1 MAEQRYN
8 PNGRRPANGSRN
20 PNAGRR
26 PAPAPNGRR
35 PAPRKRKKKSA
46 VSAPLVGLLLLAV
59 AGIGGG
65 IWLIHSKG
73 KDGLNTNSNTPP
85 TADVSMTDAPGAVTT
100 ADSEVTYTTAAT
112 ITLIQ
117 TTGTTVTT
125 EAPGK
130 VTGIKLSFYET
141 TLKVGDDTVMPL
153 VTMEPSD
160 AKDVSE
166 KWESSN
172 NAVATVDNIG
182 RIKPVGVG
190 NCTVRVTS
198 VSNPKIY
205 AEVKVKVTAPAVTT
219 TVSVDGTTGTGVT
232 AAPAVTYTTAVGA
245 DGKRTDIEVRDGIT
259 YIQGLM
265 IVNKSY
271 PLPKEYNPGGMTA
284 DTKAAFDEMV
294 RDASAAGLSMK
305 SVSDFRSY
313 ETQDQLYK
321 NYCNRDGQVLADTY
335 SARPGH
341 SEHQTGMAIDI
352 NCAGSAF
359 DNTPEAKWLA
369 ENCWKYGFILRYPQG
384 KESITGYQ
392 YESWHIRYVGKD
404 WAKKIT
410 ESGLTLEEYF
420 QIDSKYAS

>member
-1 MAEQRYN
+1 MAEAKRN
-8 PNGRRPANGSRN
+8 PNGGRSANGSRN

-26 PAPAPNGRR
+26 PAPNGQR
-35 PAPRKRKKKSA
+35 PAPNKRKKKSA
-46 VSAPLVGLLLLAV
+46 APAPLIGLLLLAV

-65 IWLIHSKG
+65 LWLIFSQDKP
-73 KDGLNTNSNTPP
+73 NTGEDTPP
-85 TADVSMTDAPGAVTT
+85 VAEVTDISGATTGVTEVTT
-100 ADSEVTYTTAAT
+100 TETE
-112 ITLIQ
+112 
-117 TTGTTVTT
+117 TTVTSET
-125 EAPGK
+125 TLAPGT
-130 VTGIKLSFYET
+130 VTGIKLSFYEAAM
-141 TLKVGDDTVMPL
+141 KVGDDTVMPL
-153 VTMEPSD
+153 VTMEPAD

-166 KWESSN
+166 KWETSDKN
-172 NAVATVDNIG
+172 VATVDDIG

-190 NCTVRVTS
+190 SCTIKVSS
-198 VSNPKIY
+198 VNNPAVY
-205 AEVKVKVTAPAVTT
+205 AEVKVKVTAPVTT
-219 TVSVDGTTGTGVT
+219 TTVTTTAPDSTG
-232 AAPAVTYTTAVGA
+232 PANTEQTVTYTTAVDA
-245 DGKRTDIEVRDGIT
+245 NGKRTDIEVKDGIT

-271 PLPKEYNPGGMTA
+271 PLPKEYNPGAMTPE
-284 DTKAAFDEMV
+284 TKAAYDEMLK
-294 RDASAAGLSMK
+294 DAAAAGLTLK

-321 NYCNRDGQVLADTY
+321 NYCARDGQAAADTY

-341 SEHQTGMAIDI
+341 SEHQTGLAIDI

-369 ENCWKYGFILRYPQG
+369 ENCWKYGFILRYPKG
-384 KESITGYQ
+384 KENITGYQ

-410 ESGLTLEEYF
+410 DSGLTMEEYF